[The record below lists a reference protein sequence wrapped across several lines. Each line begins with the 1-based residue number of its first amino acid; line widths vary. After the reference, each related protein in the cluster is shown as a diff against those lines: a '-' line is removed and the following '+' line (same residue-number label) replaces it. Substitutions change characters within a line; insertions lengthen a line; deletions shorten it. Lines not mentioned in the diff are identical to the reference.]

1 MHKSLLIKGILL
13 LWLQGFFVLSEAHG
27 KDVVTPPP
35 HAANQ
40 LLLMDTTT
48 GEVLVE
54 KNADLSMIPSSMT
67 KILTAYVVFM
77 KLREGQLTLDQKLP
91 VSEKAAKTESSW
103 LLREGARTMVSVR
116 DLIKA
121 VIVVSGNDA
130 SVVLAEGIAGSE
142 EKFGKLLTEVAH
154 KMGATHTHFLNS
166 SGLPEEGH
174 RTTAK
179 DLAIIS
185 LRLMKDF
192 PEYYHLFGESQF
204 VYDNASYDSTNLPL
218 FEKGIGVDG
227 IKTGRTK
234 AAGFG
239 VVASAVQKG
248 RRLLLVLNGLSSNEE
263 RAEVSEQMLRWG
275 FAHFDTQ
282 LIANKGQLIDHLPVV
297 NGEQEHVA
305 VQPVQDI
312 WVTLPHVAKS
322 KAKALLRFDSPLVA
336 PLVAQ
341 QQVAQLVIQVP
352 GREDKV
358 YSLYAAAAIEKANFF
373 RRMYRYIHHV
383 FLGDTFVSKSIQT
396 VGQHN
401 IHESTSQ
408 FEG

>member
-1 MHKSLLIKGILL
+1 MLLGAH
-13 LWLQGFFVLSEAHG
+13 EAHG
-27 KDVVTPPP
+27 RDAIATPPP
-35 HAANQ
+35 HAASQ
-40 LLLMDTTT
+40 LLLIDATT

-54 KNADLSMIPSSMT
+54 KNADVSMIPSSMT

-77 KLREGQLTLDQKLP
+77 KLRDGQLTLDQKLP
-91 VSEKAAKTESSW
+91 VSEKAAKTESAW
-103 LLREGARTMVSVR
+103 LFREGAKTMVSVR

-142 EKFGKLLTEVAH
+142 EKFAELLTKIAH
-154 KMGATHTHFLNS
+154 KIGAVHTHFLNS
-166 SGLPEEGH
+166 SGLPEERH

-192 PEYYHLFGESQF
+192 PEYYHLFGESHF
-204 VYDNASYDSTNLPL
+204 IYEDVSYDNTNLPL
-218 FEKGIGVDG
+218 FEKRIGVDG

-239 VVASAVQKG
+239 MVASAAQKG
-248 RRLLLVLNGLSSNEE
+248 RRLLLVVNGLSSNEE
-263 RAEVSEQMLRWG
+263 RIQVSEQMLRWG
-275 FAHFDTQ
+275 FTHFDTQ
-282 LIANKGQLIDHLPVV
+282 LIANKGQLVDHLPVV
-297 NGEQEHVA
+297 NGVQEHVA
-305 VQPVQDI
+305 VQPIQDI
-312 WVTLPHVAKS
+312 WVTLPQATKS
-322 KAKALLRFDSPLVA
+322 KAKALLKFDGPLVA
-336 PLVAQ
+336 PLAAQ

-358 YSLYAAAAIEKANFF
+358 YPLYTATAIEKTNFF

-383 FLGDTFVSKSIQT
+383 FLGDTLVNARPI
-396 VGQHN
+396 HN
-401 IHESTSQ
+401 H
-408 FEG
+408 